1 MQVNSPAKE
10 GHDSVTTKPAIQTVP
25 PGLDCLFRGDPNWV
39 IFPPGLSEADR
50 NELQRWSDVAYKIEE
65 QVPHATLKHWLHP
78 IRHARIHKVA
88 DPGAPASVEVD
99 GFDVLDLNWSDFKA
113 RASSGDIFGTPLL
126 IREAFDDAGEFS
138 NDKYAE
144 TLEQTFPGVKLD
156 VRYHQSQP
164 EPIPIS
170 EAARLVRTSPG
181 TVLTNAPNFLDL
193 DSVSNAIKPAL
204 TRIPRFRLLD
214 RLVRGAK
221 ANYSGRSGKKLFL
234 TPFDVGSCQSF
245 EILGLPGAFSGAHM
259 DALGGT
265 WLRNLFGTKLWM
277 IVPQGLMSDQ
287 DWVEFGEEG
296 PGWNPGTKSRAII
309 LRTGD
314 VFYMP
319 PGIRVIHA
327 VLTLETCLMDGGM
340 LWDDVTLLPLLRTIH

>member
-1 MQVNSPAKE
+1 M
-10 GHDSVTTKPAIQTVP
+10 
-25 PGLDCLFRGDPNWV
+25 
-39 IFPPGLSEADR
+39 
-50 NELQRWSDVAYKIEE
+50 
-65 QVPHATLKHWLHP
+65 
-78 IRHARIHKVA
+78 
-88 DPGAPASVEVD
+88 
-99 GFDVLDLNWSDFKA
+99 
-113 RASSGDIFGTPLL
+113 
-126 IREAFDDAGEFS
+126 
-138 NDKYAE
+138 
-144 TLEQTFPGVKLD
+144 KLD

-181 TVLTNAPNFLDL
+181 TVLTNSPNFLDL

-214 RLVRGAK
+214 RLVKGAK

-265 WLRNLFGTKLWM
+265 SLRNLFGTKLWL
-277 IVPQGLMSDQ
+277 IVPQDLMSDQ

-314 VFYMP
+314 VFFMP

-340 LWDDVTLLPLLRTIH
+340 LWDDVTLLPLLRTIHWIGQNQNATNEALPYQLGEILGQLEKVLSNGEAKSRFGDVAAIASAIQDLRSLGCACQTCDEECSCLRCRRRCTPLCCDHAMETEKHCFEEAYVEAAFAEDSDDGLSLFGDS